1 MNYKLKAIATLLSIY
16 MLSACQNNTHKT
28 EQTTQTAVQ
37 TEQATPSVNTTHSVK
52 TPNFEGFWVNSLYL
66 KEFQATLS
74 PSKAA
79 KKAEIVA
86 ISIKPDSL
94 DKLEAG
100 LVFNWHEG
108 NGYKI
113 KSLGGDKFQL
123 TDPNTDNKKAF
134 DLALTDGALKLNDTL
149 AFTRMGNSA
158 DGENSLT
165 DYLVGGTYTL
175 KGTTNTVTFSK
186 NKITGLS
193 PYTVYSVLLDYV
205 TEQGT
210 IFDQIALSIKENAR
224 SEYFGFEKKGKNLT
238 IFKLNCKTPKQDPC
252 MSYSKGKVVYELIG
266 Q

>member
-1 MNYKLKAIATLLSIY
+1 MNYRFRIIATFLSIF
-16 MLSACQNNTHKT
+16 MLAACQNNTSKS
-28 EQTTQTAVQ
+28 EQSPQSVIQ
-37 TEQATPSVNTTHSVK
+37 TEKATPSVK

-66 KEFQATLS
+66 KELQATLS
-74 PSKAA
+74 PSKAT

-108 NGYKI
+108 NSYKI
-113 KSLGGDKFQL
+113 KSLEGDKFQL
-123 TDPNTDNKKAF
+123 TDPNADNKKAF
-134 DLALTDGALKLNDTL
+134 DLSLVDGTLKLNDSI

-175 KGTTNTVTFSK
+175 KGTTNTVTLSK
-186 NKITGLS
+186 NKITGLK
-193 PYTVYSVLLDYV
+193 PYTIYSVLLDYV

-210 IFDQIALSIKENAR
+210 IFDQIALSIKENER

-238 IFKLNCKTPKQDPC
+238 IFKLNCKNPKQDPC

-266 Q
+266 QGN